1 MLDNSTILMDRWLM
15 GFAKCTAELR
25 VWSINKLGSLP
36 ERLRK
41 VQEQLEK
48 LYQSASTSED

>member
-1 MLDNSTILMDRWLM
+1 MLDNSTVLMDRWLM
-15 GFAKCTAELR
+15 GFAKCAAELR
-25 VWSINKLGSLP
+25 VWSRNKFGSLP

-48 LYQSASTSED
+48 LYQSGSTTED